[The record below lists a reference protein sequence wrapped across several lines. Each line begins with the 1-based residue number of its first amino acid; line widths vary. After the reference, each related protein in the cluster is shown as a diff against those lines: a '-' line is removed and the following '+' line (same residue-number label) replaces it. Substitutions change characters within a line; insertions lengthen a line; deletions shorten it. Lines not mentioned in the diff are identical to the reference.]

1 MHLLLVDSRNKQLWY
16 PDPSTRDSDT
26 DTGKLNLIHQEY
38 SSQWTFNIPS
48 DSKLGEYKALILLC
62 GEDPIL
68 SNKDGKDVTTERRI
82 IDFQEKM
89 FYVIP

>member
-38 SSQWTFNIPS
+38 SSQWTFNI
-48 DSKLGEYKALILLC
+48 Y
-62 GEDPIL
+62 L